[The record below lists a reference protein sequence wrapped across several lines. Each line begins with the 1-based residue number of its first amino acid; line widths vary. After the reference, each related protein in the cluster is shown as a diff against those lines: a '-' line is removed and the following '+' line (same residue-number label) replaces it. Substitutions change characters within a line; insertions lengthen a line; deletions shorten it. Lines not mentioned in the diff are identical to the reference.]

1 MRQVMLVSFLICSP
15 SLFAADVLVDFT
27 ANLLATTC
35 SVNIVV
41 GSSKAVNQTIDF
53 GVLTWAEIEAQG
65 SNTRKDFSLEYSDC
79 YITTTLG
86 TKTAQTLNW
95 MQTLPKASSS
105 WNGYPTEMKGGKVGV
120 AGVLYR
126 TSNLNTPLP
135 LGVNNTE
142 KITWSSTERSN
153 GKLPLSLFLRPT
165 SYPGTPQ
172 TSGIYSATLTFTT
185 TYQ

>member
-1 MRQVMLVSFLICSP
+1 MRRVMLISLFLCSS
-15 SLFAADVLVDFT
+15 SLFAADVTVNFK

-35 SVNIVV
+35 TINIVV

-79 YITTTLG
+79 YITKSG
-86 TKTAQTLNW
+86 TKTSQTLNW

-105 WNGYPTEMKGGKVGV
+105 WSGYPTEMKGGTVGV

-142 KITWSSTERSN
+142 KIVWSSTERSN

-165 SYPGTPQ
+165 SYPGPPT
-172 TSGIYSATLTFTT
+172 TSGMYSATLTFTT